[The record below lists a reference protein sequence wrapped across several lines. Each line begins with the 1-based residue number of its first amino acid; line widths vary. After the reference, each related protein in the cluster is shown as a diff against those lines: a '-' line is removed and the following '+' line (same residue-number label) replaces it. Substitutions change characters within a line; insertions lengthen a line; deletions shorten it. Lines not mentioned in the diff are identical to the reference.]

1 MTTLTSSKIMILHIM
16 PHLGGG
22 VGKALSTLVSSF
34 MDTDYCHSFLL
45 LEQPNKRQFV
55 DKIIDL
61 GCKVY
66 IQPDDETTSQLI
78 NNADIVQL
86 EWWSHPSIFQFLCT
100 NDLPE
105 MKLIVWC
112 HVSGIY
118 TPIIPTNL
126 IKFSKYFL
134 FTSECSFKASN
145 IVDLGEEDK
154 LRLGIVSSGT
164 GFDLEEIRKYEL
176 QSQLSYGYMGSLNP
190 SKIHPQFIDYL
201 SEAYTLGFEVSVWGD
216 DFYKDTLISKCKECG
231 NHDLI
236 EFNGYTDD
244 PMKALASLDVFVYLL
259 NSIHYGTAENVLLEA
274 MSLGVIPIVMNNPAE
289 MAIVE
294 HKKTGF
300 VVSNQKEFVDAINW
314 LENNPG
320 ERKLMSDNASKKIA
334 EQYSHE
340 VMFQS
345 MRSYYDKSIS
355 YPKTSIDFKSIF
367 GNDPYNWYMACQKET
382 KAAWN
387 EIDDSVKNNWCEE
400 TKGSLKHYLSYFPDN
415 IRLNKMSSDMN
426 NK

>member
-1 MTTLTSSKIMILHIM
+1 MIQIVHIM

-201 SEAYTLGFEVSVWGD
+201 SKVSTSEFKVSIWGD
-216 DFYKDTLISKCKECG
+216 DFYKDMLIYQCEALG
-231 NHDLI
+231 HHDLI
-236 EFNGYTDD
+236 EFKGYTND
-244 PMKALASLDVFVYLL
+244 PVTALASLDVFVYLL
-259 NSIHYGTAENVLLEA
+259 NSTHYGTAENVLLEA
-274 MSLGVIPIVMNNPAE
+274 MSLGVIPIVMNNQAE
-289 MAIVE
+289 ITIVE
-294 HKKTGF
+294 HGKTGL
-300 VVSNQKEFVDAINW
+300 VVSNQKEFVEAVHW
-314 LENNPG
+314 LENNPD
-320 ERKLMSDNASKKIA
+320 ERKLMSGNVSKKIA
-334 EQYSHE
+334 EQYSPE

-345 MRSYYDKSIS
+345 MRYYYDKSIS
-355 YPKTSIDFKSIF
+355 SPKTSIDFKSIF
-367 GNDPYNWYMACQKET
+367 GNDPYDWYTVCQKE
-382 KAAWN
+382 ANAEN
-387 EIDDSVKNNWCEE
+387 YEVDDSVKNNWYEE
-400 TKGSLKHYLSYFPDN
+400 TKGSLNHYLSYFPDN